1 MSVAKVE
8 AVTVAEKTADDEP
21 LALRI
26 ALGLALALLLPLK
39 VEYIHA
45 QRGSKAAPALA
56 VTLGLALVDAVD
68 TTVAVSAPLVDAL
81 NDGDAVP
88 HADSDAV
95 TELLDEPDT
104 VALVE

>member
-1 MSVAKVE
+1 LSVANDE

-21 LALRI
+21 LALCI

-45 QRGSKAAPALA
+45 HSGSNAAPALA

-68 TTVAVSAPLVDAL
+68 ATEVVSVPLGDTLVE
-81 NDGDAVP
+81 GDAVP
-88 HADSDAV
+88 HDDDDAV
-95 TELLDEPDT
+95 TELLDERET